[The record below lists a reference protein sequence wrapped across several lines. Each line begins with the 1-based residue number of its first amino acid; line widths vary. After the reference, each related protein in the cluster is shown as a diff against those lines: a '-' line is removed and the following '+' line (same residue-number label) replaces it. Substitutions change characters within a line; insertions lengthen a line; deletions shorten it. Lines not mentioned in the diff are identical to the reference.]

1 MLFWFRFVLCES
13 VEGFQRWEDF
23 FPGFGRIIIWAAD
36 RGGRDC
42 CTGASSH
49 SRQPWGKLL
58 KKFGQATTQ
67 LGGFFFSLAGQS
79 GTLGYTTASISGGSG
94 SGLRSK
100 VGS

>member
-1 MLFWFRFVLCES
+1 MVDVLFWFRFVLCES

-67 LGGFFFSLAGQS
+67 LGGFFFRWLANQV
-79 GTLGYTTASISGGSG
+79 
-94 SGLRSK
+94 R
-100 VGS
+100 